1 MKFILVGGKYLYV
14 RERWIASRETDK
26 SVSLGHT
33 SGQSI
38 RIECGYSQYSR
49 EALIMVVG
57 ALITPSKIKGL
68 ETPAS

>member
-1 MKFILVGGKYLYV
+1 MKFILVGGKYFYV
-14 RERWIASRETDK
+14 NERQIASRETDK

-38 RIECGYSQYSR
+38 RTECGYSHYSR

>member
-1 MKFILVGGKYLYV
+1 MGGKYFYMS
-14 RERWIASRETDK
+14 EHWTASGEIDK

-38 RIECGYSQYSR
+38 RTECGYSQYSR

-57 ALITPSKIKGL
+57 ALITLSKIKGL